1 MIPCLIKDKGT
12 GICVAYPYDK
22 KYIYAMLVL
31 LAQSCEGLRGG
42 VLGSSKAPYLA
53 QPFPKVVLVISHNSG
68 CDIHSD

>member
-12 GICVAYPYDK
+12 GICVAYPCDK

-42 VLGSSKAPYLA
+42 VLSKAPYLA
-53 QPFPKVVLVISHNSG
+53 QPFPKVVLVICHNSR